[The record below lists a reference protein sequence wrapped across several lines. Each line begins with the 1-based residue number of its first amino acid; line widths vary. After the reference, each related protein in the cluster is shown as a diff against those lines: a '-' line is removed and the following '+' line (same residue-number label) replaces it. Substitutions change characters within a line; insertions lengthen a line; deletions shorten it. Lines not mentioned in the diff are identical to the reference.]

1 MNYIRNQLVTSGAGA
16 TIVVISRDIFV
27 ASGGPE
33 WNEEIIILDDVLYAL
48 PEGISNVE
56 NGLGYMFGMVSKTIP
71 YESCF
76 PYLN

>member
-1 MNYIRNQLVTSGAGA
+1 MI
-16 TIVVISRDIFV
+16 
-27 ASGGPE
+27 E